1 MANDNSIFNKKNKKD
16 SSKHFAFVED
26 NSPQLDP
33 NKKNLDEFVSSG
45 RGQTMKSL
53 NPKGRPKLKE
63 EELKRETVMIYLT
76 KEQKKLLSEKA
87 EKASLSV
94 SKYILLK
101 IFGID

>member
-1 MANDNSIFNKKNKKD
+1 MAGDNSIFKKKD

-26 NSPQLDP
+26 NATQLDP
-33 NKKNLDEFVSSG
+33 KEKNLDEFVSSG
-45 RGQTMKSL
+45 RGQTRKSL

-63 EELKRETVMIYLT
+63 EELKKETVMIYLT

>member
-1 MANDNSIFNKKNKKD
+1 MENTTSIFNKKDKKP
-16 SSKHFAFVED
+16 FAFVED
-26 NSPQLDP
+26 NSTKLDP
-33 NKKNLDEFVSSG
+33 KENLEEFVSSG
-45 RGQTMKSL
+45 RGQTIKSL

-63 EELKRETVMIYLT
+63 EELKKETVMIYLT